1 LNSKNI
7 AFHIGSAN
15 LGGTENHIIRI
26 ASRLQSSGYNVFL
39 IMDSFEGELLEKI
52 KKMEVKIFCNRM
64 QKIKILRLVWIIKT
78 YRFLVKNDIEVLN
91 VYNDISIFYFGII
104 ASLIKNI
111 RMVISIRH
119 NGFGF
124 YSGGVKLK
132 LISMVCRFLSDYI
145 IVNSHNAKKNLIKY
159 YHIDKNRINV
169 IHNGIDKK
177 LIYPNNDN
185 IQLHELLNTTLTT
198 INENTIT
205 IGQISRLHNLKDID
219 TIIKAAEKLV
229 DENLIFLIIGD
240 GSEKN
245 RLNALIKSLNLI
257 DKVILLGSQTNAI
270 SWIRNFDI
278 SLLSSYSEGMPNAIL
293 EYMIC
298 NKPVIAS
305 KVGGVPE
312 IINHGETGLLFEPGN
327 VEELVESILRLIK
340 DNLFMEYLGNNGRR
354 YVEKHFTLD
363 REFND
368 HLLIYEKVFT

>member
-1 LNSKNI
+1 MNSKNI

-39 IMDSFEGELLEKI
+39 IMDSFEGELSEKI
-52 KKMEVKIFCNRM
+52 KKMEVTIFCNRM
-64 QKIKILRLVWIIKT
+64 QKIKILRLVWIFKT
-78 YRFLVKNDIEVLN
+78 YRFLVKNDIEVLH

-159 YHIDKNRINV
+159 YRIDKNRINV
-169 IHNGIDKK
+169 IHNGIDKT

-205 IGQISRLHNLKDID
+205 IGQISRLHKLKDID

-240 GSEKN
+240 GPEKN

-257 DKVILLGSQTNAI
+257 DKVILLGSQTNVF
-270 SWIRNFDI
+270 SWINNFDI
-278 SLLSSYSEGMPNAIL
+278 SLLSSHSEGMPNSIL

-305 KVGGVPE
+305 NVGGIPE
-312 IINHGETGLLFEPGN
+312 IISHGETGLLFEPGN
-327 VEELVESILRLIK
+327 VEELAENILRLIK
-340 DNLFMEYLGNNGRR
+340 DNLFMKYIANNGKRS
-354 YVEKHFTLD
+354 VEKHFTLD

-368 HLLIYEKVFT
+368 HLLIYEKVFI